1 MLRWWRYWPAWSGY
15 VAAAWSLSY
24 GALGLFWALGG
35 GGFPFASVDDEHAT
49 GSILE
54 GGQVGIV
61 APAMAVIG
69 LVGAMVAMAMA
80 RAWGRGGTRTALVV
94 FGWALAG
101 TLALVI
107 PDYTLLVLVAFAP
120 VLLVFAFTGVP
131 GPQDGIGDI
140 LYWHRVN
147 LIVVFAGGLLW
158 ALATLAYQRRTRRA
172 CAHCGRWGVVTGR
185 WTTPDAAR
193 RWGRWA
199 VYVACAAP
207 VPYEVTRIAWYFGIP
222 LGIPEDF
229 ARMMRETPGMLEV
242 GLGCA
247 IASICGCALTHGLVH
262 RWGEVYPRW
271 VWFKAGRR
279 VPPALAV
286 IPASVIA
293 VVLIPAGLMNVR
305 MGVDLASWG
314 ANAPSMP
321 WIVWGAALGAAAC
334 AYALRRRG
342 TCRHCQAAED
352 FDRCLREGDQ
362 MRL

>member
-15 VAAAWSLSY
+15 AAAVWSLSY

-35 GGFPFASVDDEHAT
+35 GGFPFAPVDDDRAS

-54 GGQVGIV
+54 GSEVGIV
-61 APAMAVIG
+61 APGMAVVG
-69 LVGAMVAMAMA
+69 LVGAIAALAMA
-80 RAWGRGGTRTALVV
+80 REWGRDGTRTALVV

-107 PDYTLLVLVAFAP
+107 PDYTLLVLLAFAP
-120 VLLVFAFTGVP
+120 LLLVFAFTGVP

-140 LYWHRVN
+140 LYWHRLN

-158 ALATLAYQRRTRRA
+158 ALTTLAYRRRTRQA
-172 CAHCGRWGVVTGR
+172 CAHCGRRGAVTGR
-185 WTTPDAAR
+185 WTTPDALR

-207 VPYEVTRIAWYFGIP
+207 IPYEVTRIAWYFGIP

-229 ARMMRETPGMLEV
+229 TRMMQETPGMLEV
-242 GLGCA
+242 GLGGA
-247 IASICGCALTHGLVH
+247 IASICGCVLTHGLVS

-271 VWFKAGRR
+271 VWFKAGER

-286 IPASVIA
+286 IPASIVA

-305 MGVDLASWG
+305 MGVDLATWG
-314 ANAPSMP
+314 ANAPGML
-321 WIVWGAALGAAAC
+321 WVVWGAALGAAAC
-334 AYALRRRG
+334 AYGLRRRG
-342 TCRHCQAAED
+342 TCRYCQVGEDGDRPAE
-352 FDRCLREGDQ
+352 LVHE
-362 MRL
+362 L